1 MVRKLAVLLLLL
13 SPLSC
18 GDDDAPTGP
27 AQIPDVTGVFA
38 GRLSMT
44 MLDEAV
50 TLRCNVSLDI
60 EAQTGSDWD
69 GVIRFTQSNELCTA
83 GETDA
88 VSGTIA
94 ADREVTMTLD
104 DSDLAE
110 GCTTFSGSKVFT
122 GTLTG
127 EVLTVSTSITC
138 DDVSMDIEL
147 TGTRS

>member
-1 MVRKLAVLLLLL
+1 MRKLLMLLVLL

-18 GDDDAPTGP
+18 GDDDPTGP
-27 AQIPDVTGVFA
+27 PQIPDITGVFA
-38 GRLSMT
+38 GRLSMS
-44 MLDEAV
+44 MLDEAI

-60 EAQTGSDWD
+60 DAQAGATWHGL
-69 GVIRFTQSNELCTA
+69 IRFTESNELCTA

-88 VSGTIA
+88 VSGTVD

-104 DSDLAE
+104 DSDLSNDCE
-110 GCTTFSGSKVFT
+110 TFSGSQVFT

-127 EVLTVSTSITC
+127 DVLTVSTSITC
-138 DDVSMDIEL
+138 DEVSMEIEL